1 MALTDSLKT
10 LLIETAKS
18 LKVSARREGVS
29 QGWML
34 CAMNL
39 LYQLAD
45 AKLRGCG
52 PQPKW
57 CAPSLKT
64 NGAGARYTVRRR

>member
-29 QGWML
+29 QGWMR

-45 AKLRGCG
+45 AQLGGLRTST
-52 PQPKW
+52 
-57 CAPSLKT
+57 AVV
-64 NGAGARYTVRRR
+64 RYFLED

>member
-18 LKVSARREGVS
+18 LKVSAWREGVS

-45 AKLRGCG
+45 AKLGGLRTST
-52 PQPKW
+52 
-57 CAPSLKT
+57 AVV
-64 NGAGARYTVRRR
+64 RYFLED

>member
-1 MALTDSLKT
+1 MPMALTDSLKT

-45 AKLRGCG
+45 AKLGELRT
-52 PQPKW
+52 
-57 CAPSLKT
+57 SIEVV
-64 NGAGARYTVRRR
+64 RYVLED